1 MLSNNM
7 EGALLFHMALQN
19 LDGPLIKDAIGDIL
33 TNAHSRLKTMPM
45 SQTFQRVLLEV
56 FYSAMLVDVDKTLQ
70 VMQQMGFL
78 EEFFKMAF
86 ESWRGLRLSYERKLF
101 ILAMTNLMF
110 NTKEM
115 PPQLQNQGGYLMK
128 ELVSCLIRQQ
138 RIE

>member
-1 MLSNNM
+1 
-7 EGALLFHMALQN
+7 
-19 LDGPLIKDAIGDIL
+19 
-33 TNAHSRLKTMPM
+33 
-45 SQTFQRVLLEV
+45 
-56 FYSAMLVDVDKTLQ
+56 MLVDVDKTLQ

-115 PPQLQNQGGYLMK
+115 PP
-128 ELVSCLIRQQ
+128 
-138 RIE
+138 

>member
-1 MLSNNM
+1 
-7 EGALLFHMALQN
+7 
-19 LDGPLIKDAIGDIL
+19 
-33 TNAHSRLKTMPM
+33 
-45 SQTFQRVLLEV
+45 
-56 FYSAMLVDVDKTLQ
+56 MLVDVDKTLQ

-128 ELVSCLIRQQ
+128 ELVSCLIR
-138 RIE
+138 